1 MRRNLRY
8 IQCILMLVLLLL
20 SESIS
25 SVLHA
30 QEHLSRN
37 MLMLS
42 NVNTEQG
49 LSSARVYSIVQAG
62 DGAMW
67 ISTKRGVDRYNG
79 MLVKNYSLATDKLY
93 SDASGGRN
101 IKLLKDVHQ
110 QIFAYDN
117 KGKLYIYNKVEDRFL
132 LTHDLLK
139 ILGGSLVVNEIVTD
153 AQGNFWIAMDR
164 GLYLLPALPA
174 GGMDEEVLP
183 VHPQGKFVIKNTY
196 ISHLSFVGQ
205 RLLVGTPQGAYVYQP
220 KTKRKQQIVNG
231 CYVLSSYYDAARHQL
246 WLGTFHEGIRM
257 VDDRSWRTLPLPSS
271 LQEIPQIP
279 IRSIISYDA
288 QTLLM
293 AVDGAGVYAYDKQSG
308 QTKLLLNTDGRPDN
322 ALQGNGVYALCRD
335 RLGDIWIGSYS
346 GGVDFAIPMEHS
358 LEYVRH
364 EYLSSQSLLDNSVND
379 ILQGYDGK
387 LYYATDK
394 GVSIYDELTHQWHH
408 GLYNKVAL
416 TLCRTRDGK
425 IYVGTYGNG
434 VYEVHSDGS
443 AVQAFSL
450 ANGKLK
456 SDYVY
461 SLFADQDGGLWI
473 GCLDGD
479 MVHVSA
485 QGVQTLPIREVQ
497 CITES
502 PDHQY
507 VVVGTSHGCYRV
519 DKRTHRITRFYYPEE
534 YPKTDYN
541 FFVNSMVYQDA
552 QHIWLATDGGGLCLY
567 DFKTHHITQYTTQ
580 QSLPSNNV
588 YALLKTANGKIWMS
602 TDKGLAFISDGKVTN
617 LNFFKGLECEYK
629 RMSVALTFDGRIIF
643 GSSNGAV
650 ILAPRF
656 ARGLNYAAPLR
667 ILGVEVEGKE
677 LTADWNQ
684 QLFDMLQEGKLSFSH
699 AENTLVI
706 SFESINYQYQ
716 HDIQYQYYL
725 EGYDRQW
732 SELSANQ
739 DARFANLSPGSYTF
753 HVKAIGRS
761 NGRVLGEASLR
772 IHIAEP
778 WWNSWWAWIIYLCLL
793 SSIAY
798 LGWDYYKERLHRK
811 YYDEKINFFVNT
823 AHNIRTP
830 LSLVLAPLADLAKD
844 ASLSEKNR
852 GFLDMAQRNGDKL
865 LRMVTELLDFQKV
878 DQTKEMLHLQD
889 VSLLVLLRQ
898 QVDKFQTMAAEK
910 HIRLDLEEEG
920 DSVVK
925 TDMKMIDLVFENIL
939 SNAIK
944 YTPDGGKVTV
954 SSSLAED
961 NMISIHVSDT
971 GIGIP
976 MSEKKH
982 IFQSFYRASNA
993 VNSQEKGSGLGLMLT
1008 KQLVEKMGGSLSF
1021 ESEEGKGTTF
1031 SFTLPVAEAAVS
1043 ADACTSDQHRDTILF
1058 VDDNADLRQYIRMA
1072 FSDTYHVVDVESGE
1086 EATRY
1091 LRENGECDIVVS
1103 DVMMPGIQ
1111 GDELCRRI
1119 KENKET
1125 SWLPVILL
1133 TAKAGRDFMIEGLGL
1148 GADDYIAKPFDSA
1161 ILASKIDSMLKNR
1174 RRLSQYYMERSLALV
1189 RAGEASVKELSGAA
1203 SASSASSDENK
1214 KSSGENI
1221 TSSDENITSS
1231 DENKIDSVEL
1241 DPQDQ
1246 AFIDKTTQL
1255 VMTNLSDTD
1264 FNIDRLCREMAMSRT
1279 LFYGR
1284 LKNLTGQAPQ
1294 DFIRLIRLEQAA
1306 MYLEQGDSVMDV
1318 SVKAGFVN
1326 VKYFSTVFK
1335 KHFGVSPSKYTGRK

>member
-101 IKLLKDVHQ
+101 IKLLKDAHQ
-110 QIFAYDN
+110 RIFAYDN

-132 LTHDLLK
+132 LTHDLLN

-153 AQGNFWIAMDR
+153 AKGNFWIAMDR

-174 GGMDEEVLP
+174 GGMDEEVIP

-257 VDDRSWRTLPLPSS
+257 VDDRSWCTLPLPSS

-308 QTKLLLNTDGRPDN
+308 QTKLLLNTDGRPGN
-322 ALQGNGVYALCRD
+322 ALHGNGVYALCRD

-416 TLCRTRDGK
+416 TFCRTRDGK

-479 MVHVSA
+479 MVYVSA
-485 QGVQTLPIREVQ
+485 QGIKTLPIREVQ

-519 DKRTHRITRFYYPEE
+519 DKRTHRVARFYYPEE

-541 FFVNSMVYQDA
+541 FFVNSMAYQDA

-739 DARFANLSPGSYTF
+739 DARFANLPPGSYTF

-793 SSIAY
+793 SGIAY
-798 LGWDYYKERLHRK
+798 FGWDYYKERLHRR

-852 GFLDMAQRNGDKL
+852 VFLDMAQRNGDKL

-878 DQTKEMLHLQD
+878 GQTKEMLHLQD

-976 MSEKKH
+976 MSEKKY

-1008 KQLVEKMGGSLSF
+1008 KQLVEKLGGKLTF

-1043 ADACTSDQHRDTILF
+1043 AEASTSDQYRDTILF

-1086 EATRY
+1086 EAIRY

-1189 RAGEASVKELSGAA
+1189 RAGEASVKASSGAA
-1203 SASSASSDENK
+1203 SVSSDENK
-1214 KSSGENI
+1214 K
-1221 TSSDENITSS
+1221 SSDENITSS

>member
-101 IKLLKDVHQ
+101 IKLLKDAHQ
-110 QIFAYDN
+110 RIFAYDN

-132 LTHDLLK
+132 LTHDLRN

-257 VDDRSWRTLPLPSS
+257 VDDRSWCTLPLPSS

-293 AVDGAGVYAYDKQSG
+293 AVDGAGVYAYDKLSG

-416 TLCRTRDGK
+416 TFCRTRDGK

-485 QGVQTLPIREVQ
+485 QGIKTLPIREVQ

-519 DKRTHRITRFYYPEE
+519 DKRTHRVARFYYPEE

-541 FFVNSMVYQDA
+541 FFVNSMAYQDA

-602 TDKGLAFISDGKVTN
+602 TDKGLAFISDDKVTN

-677 LTADWNQ
+677 LTADWNL

-739 DARFANLSPGSYTF
+739 DARFANLPPGGYTF

-793 SSIAY
+793 SGIAY
-798 LGWDYYKERLHRK
+798 FGWDYYKERLHRR

-844 ASLSEKNR
+844 ASLSEQNR

-878 DQTKEMLHLQD
+878 GQTKEMLHLQD

-1008 KQLVEKMGGSLSF
+1008 KQLVEKLGGKLTF

-1043 ADACTSDQHRDTILF
+1043 AEASTSDQHRDTILF

-1086 EATRY
+1086 EAIRY

-1189 RAGEASVKELSGAA
+1189 RAGEASVKASSGAA
-1203 SASSASSDENK
+1203 SVSSDENK
-1214 KSSGENI
+1214 K
-1221 TSSDENITSS
+1221 SSDENITSS

-1246 AFIDKTTQL
+1246 VFIDKTTQL

>member
-101 IKLLKDVHQ
+101 IKLLKDAHQ
-110 QIFAYDN
+110 RIFAYDN

-132 LTHDLLK
+132 LTHDLRN

-257 VDDRSWRTLPLPSS
+257 VDDRSWCTLPLPSS

-308 QTKLLLNTDGRPDN
+308 QTKLLLNTDGRPGN

-416 TLCRTRDGK
+416 TFCRTRDGK

-485 QGVQTLPIREVQ
+485 LGVQTLPIREVQ

-519 DKRTHRITRFYYPEE
+519 DKRTHRVARFYYPEE

-541 FFVNSMVYQDA
+541 FFVNSMAYQDA

-677 LTADWNQ
+677 LTADWNL

-739 DARFANLSPGSYTF
+739 DARFANLPPGGYTF

-793 SSIAY
+793 SGIAY
-798 LGWDYYKERLHRK
+798 FGWDYYKERLHRR

-844 ASLSEKNR
+844 ASLSEQNR

-878 DQTKEMLHLQD
+878 GQTKEMLHLQD

-1008 KQLVEKMGGSLSF
+1008 KQLVEKLGGKLTF

-1043 ADACTSDQHRDTILF
+1043 AEASTSDQHRDTILF

-1086 EATRY
+1086 EAIRY

-1189 RAGEASVKELSGAA
+1189 RAGEASVKASSGAA
-1203 SASSASSDENK
+1203 SVSSDENK
-1214 KSSGENI
+1214 K
-1221 TSSDENITSS
+1221 SSDENITSS

-1246 AFIDKTTQL
+1246 VFIDKTTQL

>member
-1 MRRNLRY
+1 
-8 IQCILMLVLLLL
+8 MLVLLLL
-20 SESIS
+20 GESIS

-101 IKLLKDVHQ
+101 IKLLKDAHQ
-110 QIFAYDN
+110 RIFAYDN

-132 LTHDLLK
+132 LTHDLLN

-153 AQGNFWIAMDR
+153 AKGNFWIAMDR

-183 VHPQGKFVIKNTY
+183 VHPQGKFVIKHTY

-257 VDDRSWRTLPLPSS
+257 VDDRSWCTLPLPSS

-308 QTKLLLNTDGRPDN
+308 QTKLLLNTDGRPGN

-416 TLCRTRDGK
+416 TFCRTRDGK

-485 QGVQTLPIREVQ
+485 LGVQTLPIREVQ

-519 DKRTHRITRFYYPEE
+519 DKRTHRVARFYYPEE

-541 FFVNSMVYQDA
+541 FFVNSMAYQDA

-567 DFKTHHITQYTTQ
+567 DFKTRHITQYTTQ

-739 DARFANLSPGSYTF
+739 DARFANLPPGSYTF

-793 SSIAY
+793 SGIAY
-798 LGWDYYKERLHRK
+798 FGWDYYKERLHRR

-844 ASLSEKNR
+844 ASLSEQNR

-878 DQTKEMLHLQD
+878 GQTKEMLHLQD

-1008 KQLVEKMGGSLSF
+1008 KQLVEKLGGKLTF

-1043 ADACTSDQHRDTILF
+1043 AEASTSDQYRDTILF

-1086 EATRY
+1086 EAIRY

-1189 RAGEASVKELSGAA
+1189 RAGEASVKASSGAA
-1203 SASSASSDENK
+1203 SVSSDENK
-1214 KSSGENI
+1214 K
-1221 TSSDENITSS
+1221 SSDENITSS

>member
-101 IKLLKDVHQ
+101 IKLLKDAHLR
-110 QIFAYDN
+110 IFAYDN

-132 LTHDLLK
+132 LTHDLRN

-257 VDDRSWRTLPLPSS
+257 VDDRSWCTLPLPSS

-308 QTKLLLNTDGRPDN
+308 QTKLLLNTDGRPGN

-485 QGVQTLPIREVQ
+485 LGVQTLPIREVQ

-519 DKRTHRITRFYYPEE
+519 DKRTHRVARFYYPEE

-541 FFVNSMVYQDA
+541 FFVNSMAYQDA

-677 LTADWNQ
+677 LTADWNL

-739 DARFANLSPGSYTF
+739 DARFANLPPGGYTF

-793 SSIAY
+793 SGIAY
-798 LGWDYYKERLHRK
+798 FGWDYYKERLHRR

-844 ASLSEKNR
+844 ASLSEQNR

-878 DQTKEMLHLQD
+878 GQTKEMLHLQD

-1008 KQLVEKMGGSLSF
+1008 KQLVEKLGGKLTF

-1043 ADACTSDQHRDTILF
+1043 AEASTSDQHRDTILF

-1086 EATRY
+1086 EAIRY

-1189 RAGEASVKELSGAA
+1189 RAGEASVKASSGAA
-1203 SASSASSDENK
+1203 SVSSDENK
-1214 KSSGENI
+1214 K
-1221 TSSDENITSS
+1221 SSDENITSS

-1246 AFIDKTTQL
+1246 VFIDKTTQL

>member
-101 IKLLKDVHQ
+101 IKLLKDAHQ
-110 QIFAYDN
+110 RIFAYDN

-132 LTHDLLK
+132 LTHDLLN

-257 VDDRSWRTLPLPSS
+257 VDDRSWCTLPLPSS

-308 QTKLLLNTDGRPDN
+308 QTKLLLNTDGRPGN

-519 DKRTHRITRFYYPEE
+519 DKRTHRVARFYYPEE

-541 FFVNSMVYQDA
+541 FFVNSMAYQDA

-684 QLFDMLQEGKLSFSH
+684 QLFDMLQEDKLSFSH

-739 DARFANLSPGSYTF
+739 DARFANLPPGSYTF

-761 NGRVLGEASLR
+761 NGRVLGEASLS

-793 SSIAY
+793 SGIAY
-798 LGWDYYKERLHRK
+798 FGWDYYKERLHRR

-844 ASLSEKNR
+844 AGLSEKNR

-878 DQTKEMLHLQD
+878 GQTKEMLHLQD

-1008 KQLVEKMGGSLSF
+1008 KQLVEKLGGKLTF

-1043 ADACTSDQHRDTILF
+1043 AEACTSDQYRDTILF

-1086 EATRY
+1086 EAIRY

-1189 RAGEASVKELSGAA
+1189 RAGEASVKASSGAA
-1203 SASSASSDENK
+1203 SVSSDENK
-1214 KSSGENI
+1214 K
-1221 TSSDENITSS
+1221 SSDENITSS